1 MEESNV
7 KRLKPARLRRA
18 RVAAGSDLDHQL
30 LFDNVITEA
39 VARQA
44 AEEKLRAVNEA
55 SIGQSPVPTSI
66 FDNRKRWI
74 KAQDVAREL
83 GISVRTVYDWH
94 HRPHRRNTPPELF
107 NKFNGHLFLSTEALN
122 LWMTQQATRRRR

>member
-1 MEESNV
+1 MKSGNEKHLKLLKSPAVVDEKAFDEFLTRTIEEDAQS
-7 KRLKPARLRRA
+7 K
-18 RVAAGSDLDHQL
+18 
-30 LFDNVITEA
+30 TE
-39 VARQA
+39 Q
-44 AEEKLRAVNEA
+44 
-55 SIGQSPVPTSI
+55 VPTSI

-122 LWMTQQATRRRR
+122 LWMTQQANRRTRR

>member
-1 MEESNV
+1 MKS
-7 KRLKPARLRRA
+7 
-18 RVAAGSDLDHQL
+18 
-30 LFDNVITEA
+30 
-39 VARQA
+39 
-44 AEEKLRAVNEA
+44 VNEKHLMLLK
-55 SIGQSPVPTSI
+55 SPAVVDEKAFDEILTQTFKDDAARTKSNDQMPTSI

>member
-1 MEESNV
+1 MSTVKEQHLKLFKSPAVVDEKAFDEILTQTFKDEE
-7 KRLKPARLRRA
+7 A
-18 RVAAGSDLDHQL
+18 
-30 LFDNVITEA
+30 
-39 VARQA
+39 
-44 AEEKLRAVNEA
+44 EKLK
-55 SIGQSPVPTSI
+55 SIAQVPTSI

-94 HRPHRRNTPPELF
+94 HRPHRRNTPPGLF

-122 LWMTQQATRRRR
+122 LWMTQQANRRTRR

>member
-1 MEESNV
+1 MKSANEKHLKLLNSPAVVGENAFGEKEFNEKAFDQYLTRTIEENAQQT
-7 KRLKPARLRRA
+7 K
-18 RVAAGSDLDHQL
+18 
-30 LFDNVITEA
+30 TE
-39 VARQA
+39 Q
-44 AEEKLRAVNEA
+44 
-55 SIGQSPVPTSI
+55 VPTSI

-94 HRPHRRNTPPELF
+94 HRPHRRNTPPGLF

-122 LWMTQQATRRRR
+122 LWMTQQANSRTRR

>member
-1 MEESNV
+1 MKKPIDALDSTKYIDDAVSV
-7 KRLKPARLRRA
+7 KQANSCGTPTSENAR
-18 RVAAGSDLDHQL
+18 S
-30 LFDNVITEA
+30 
-39 VARQA
+39 
-44 AEEKLRAVNEA
+44 
-55 SIGQSPVPTSI
+55 SI

-94 HRPHRRNTPPELF
+94 HRPHRRNTPPGLF

-122 LWMTQQATRRRR
+122 LWMTQQANRRPRR

>member
-1 MEESNV
+1 MSTV
-7 KRLKPARLRRA
+7 KEQHLKLFKSPAVVDEKA
-18 RVAAGSDLDHQL
+18 
-30 LFDNVITEA
+30 FDEILTQTFKEDEQGA
-39 VARQA
+39 K
-44 AEEKLRAVNEA
+44 AE
-55 SIGQSPVPTSI
+55 QVPTSI

-94 HRPHRRNTPPELF
+94 HRPHRRNTPPGLF

>member
-1 MEESNV
+1 MKFGNE
-7 KRLKPARLRRA
+7 KHLKLLKSPAVVDEKA
-18 RVAAGSDLDHQL
+18 
-30 LFDNVITEA
+30 FDEILTQTFKEDEQGA
-39 VARQA
+39 K
-44 AEEKLRAVNEA
+44 AE
-55 SIGQSPVPTSI
+55 QVPTSI
-66 FDNRKRWI
+66 FENRKRWI

-94 HRPHRRNTPPELF
+94 HRPHRRNTPPGLF

>member
-1 MEESNV
+1 MKHEKHLV
-7 KRLKPARLRRA
+7 LLKSPSVVDEKAFDEILTQTFKDDAARA
-18 RVAAGSDLDHQL
+18 KSSEQ
-30 LFDNVITEA
+30 
-39 VARQA
+39 
-44 AEEKLRAVNEA
+44 
-55 SIGQSPVPTSI
+55 VPTSI

-122 LWMTQQATRRRR
+122 LWMTQQANRRTRR

>member
-1 MEESNV
+1 MKSGNE
-7 KRLKPARLRRA
+7 KHLKLLKSPAVVDEKAFDEILTQAFKDDAA
-18 RVAAGSDLDHQL
+18 R
-30 LFDNVITEA
+30 T
-39 VARQA
+39 
-44 AEEKLRAVNEA
+44 K
-55 SIGQSPVPTSI
+55 SIDQVPTSI

-94 HRPHRRNTPPELF
+94 HRPHRRNTPPGLF

-122 LWMTQQATRRRR
+122 LWMTQQANRRTRR

>member
-1 MEESNV
+1 MSTV
-7 KRLKPARLRRA
+7 KEKHLKLFKSPAVVDEKA
-18 RVAAGSDLDHQL
+18 
-30 LFDNVITEA
+30 FDEILTQTFKEDEQQAKTE
-39 VARQA
+39 Q
-44 AEEKLRAVNEA
+44 
-55 SIGQSPVPTSI
+55 VPTSI

-94 HRPHRRNTPPELF
+94 HRPHRRNTPPGLF

>member
-1 MEESNV
+1 MNSGNEKHLKLLKSPAVVDEKAFDEYLTRTIEENAQQS
-7 KRLKPARLRRA
+7 K
-18 RVAAGSDLDHQL
+18 
-30 LFDNVITEA
+30 TE
-39 VARQA
+39 Q
-44 AEEKLRAVNEA
+44 
-55 SIGQSPVPTSI
+55 VPRSI

-94 HRPHRRNTPPELF
+94 HRPHRRNTPPGLF

-122 LWMTQQATRRRR
+122 LWMTQQANRRTRR

>member
-1 MEESNV
+1 MKNE
-7 KRLKPARLRRA
+7 RHLMLLKSPAVVDEKAFDEFLTQTLKDE
-18 RVAAGSDLDHQL
+18 VAQ
-30 LFDNVITEA
+30 NT
-39 VARQA
+39 QPA
-44 AEEKLRAVNEA
+44 A
-55 SIGQSPVPTSI
+55 QVPMSI